1 MYANMTP
8 CERIGIAGGCGID
21 CEIFKDGECPS
32 EDILSTMEEE
42 FNLKAIINTPEELL
56 HDDDHDIL
64 QLYKHYLHQE
74 KQRQLYEI
82 KRKQIILR
90 NYIDVSTSDLYDYYK
105 DKSNFIQSFVY
116 VKLIDWLV
124 ILEEDEVLSNELID
138 SISRKLSAGEKQVLQ
153 TVTKFIMND
162 FDIGDVEQFAN
173 IVRPD
178 TINNYKLQLSNGFL
192 KANIDIDRF
201 MKLGGINLK
210 PLVDTVEESTD
221 FNLSAWP
228 GFEVLSLIV
237 QHRNFKDYKIKT
249 LFYSRTN
256 DSKFLSK
263 EITDIFI
270 F

>member
-1 MYANMTP
+1 MYANMTA

-56 HDDDHDIL
+56 SDDDHDIL

-90 NYIDVSTSDLYDYYK
+90 NYIDVSTSDLYKYYK
-105 DKSNFIQSFVY
+105 DKSNFIQNFVY
-116 VKLIDWLV
+116 DKLIDWLV
-124 ILEEDEVLSNELID
+124 ALEADDVLSNELIELIG
-138 SISRKLSAGEKQVLQ
+138 SKLSTGEKQVLE
-153 TVTKFIMND
+153 TIAKFIMND
-162 FDIGDVEQFAN
+162 FDIGDVEQFAK
-173 IVRPD
+173 IIRPD
-178 TINNYKLQLSNGFL
+178 TINNYKKQLSMGFL

-201 MKLGGINLK
+201 IKLANIK
-210 PLVDTVEESTD
+210 FKTLVEVVEESTD
-221 FNLSAWP
+221 FNLTAWP
-228 GFEVLSLIV
+228 GFELFSLIV
-237 QHRNFKDYKIKT
+237 EHRNFKDYKIKT

-256 DSKFLSK
+256 DQKYLAK

>member
-8 CERIGIAGGCGID
+8 CERIGIAGGCGIE

-32 EDILSTMEEE
+32 EDILSTMEQE

-64 QLYKHYLHQE
+64 RLYQHYLHQE

-90 NYIDVSTSDLYDYYK
+90 NYIDVSTSDLYKYYK

-116 VKLIDWLV
+116 DKLIDWLV
-124 ILEEDEVLSNELID
+124 ALEEDDVLSNELIELIG
-138 SISRKLSAGEKQVLQ
+138 SKLYAGEKQVLQ

-162 FDIGDVEQFAN
+162 FDIGDVEQFTH

>member
-8 CERIGIAGGCGID
+8 CERIGIAGGCGIE

-32 EDILSTMEEE
+32 EDILSTMEQE

-64 QLYKHYLHQE
+64 RLYQHYLHQE

-90 NYIDVSTSDLYDYYK
+90 NYIDVSTSDLYKYYK

-116 VKLIDWLV
+116 DKLIDWLV
-124 ILEEDEVLSNELID
+124 ALEEDDVLSNELIEL
-138 SISRKLSAGEKQVLQ
+138 IGINLYAGEKQVLQ

-162 FDIGDVEQFAN
+162 FDIGDVEQFTH

-256 DSKFLSK
+256 DYKFLSK

>member
-1 MYANMTP
+1 MYTNMTP
-8 CERIGIAGGCGID
+8 CERIGIAGGCGVE
-21 CEIFKDGECPS
+21 CSLFKDGECPS

-42 FNLKAIINTPEELL
+42 FNLKAIINTPQELL
-56 HDDDHDIL
+56 SDDDHDIL
-64 QLYKHYLHQE
+64 RLYQHYLHQE

-90 NYIDVSTSDLYDYYK
+90 NYIDVSTSDLYKYYK
-105 DKSNFIQSFVY
+105 DKSNFIQAFVY
-116 VKLIDWLV
+116 DKLIDWLV
-124 ILEEDEVLSNELID
+124 VLEEDDVLSKELIELIG
-138 SISRKLSAGEKQVLQ
+138 SKLSTGEKQVLQ

-162 FDIGDVEQFAN
+162 FDIVDVEQFAK

-228 GFEVLSLIV
+228 GFELFSLIV
-237 QHRNFKDYKIKT
+237 QHRNFKDYRTKT

-263 EITDIFI
+263 EIIDIFV

>member
-1 MYANMTP
+1 MTP
-8 CERIGIAGGCGID
+8 CERIGIAGGCGIE

-32 EDILSTMEEE
+32 EDILSTMEQE

-64 QLYKHYLHQE
+64 RLYQHYLHQE

-90 NYIDVSTSDLYDYYK
+90 NYIDVSTSDLYKYYK

-116 VKLIDWLV
+116 DKLIDWLV
-124 ILEEDEVLSNELID
+124 ALEEDDVLSNELIEL
-138 SISRKLSAGEKQVLQ
+138 IGINLYAGEKQVLQ

-162 FDIGDVEQFAN
+162 FDIGDVEQFTH